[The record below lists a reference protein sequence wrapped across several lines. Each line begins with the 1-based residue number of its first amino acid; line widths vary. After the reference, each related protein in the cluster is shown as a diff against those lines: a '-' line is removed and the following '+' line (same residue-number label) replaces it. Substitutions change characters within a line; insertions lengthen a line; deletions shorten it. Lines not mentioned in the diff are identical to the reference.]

1 MFFRFSK
8 LIMFISLHNIVNYR
22 YMEQCMITSHLK
34 KHKWLQRVSLVIYI
48 YILNKIYT
56 LCLHAIQL
64 FTLLLNIYL
73 YIYTQACGPRHSLP
87 HQTEKFPLIGY
98 IVVVQGIV
106 IYIYT
111 RACGPL
117 YLLMQQ
123 DEKFSRIGAFLLL
136 KTLFYK
142 YPGCLKH
149 K

>member
-1 MFFRFSK
+1 MQFNC
-8 LIMFISLHNIVNYR
+8 LHYSL
-22 YMEQCMITSHLK
+22 
-34 KHKWLQRVSLVIYI
+34 IYI
-48 YILNKIYT
+48 YI
-56 LCLHAIQL
+56 
-64 FTLLLNIYL
+64 

-117 YLLMQQ
+117 YLLLQQ
-123 DEKFSRIGAFLLL
+123 DEAFLLL